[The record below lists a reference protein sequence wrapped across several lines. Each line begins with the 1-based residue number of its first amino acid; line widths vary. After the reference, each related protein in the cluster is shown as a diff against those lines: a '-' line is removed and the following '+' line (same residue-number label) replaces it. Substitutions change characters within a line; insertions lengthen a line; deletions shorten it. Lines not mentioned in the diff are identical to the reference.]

1 MLTVTKGKKESSFRL
16 LPSVFF
22 SPLPAPSV
30 EIGSTQTHR
39 PSKNEMADL
48 FRVITRFSQSFLEV
62 NTISIDNWTFKC
74 YYKISVVLAVFCSV
88 IVTSRQFFGS
98 PIKCDAGSAE
108 DAVSKDVLESYCW
121 MYASFDIPLSYKG
134 VCSGKDQNDGID
146 GSIMYNSY
154 YQWIPIY
161 LVSLSVVFYLPRC
174 LWMMMEGGLMKY
186 FGKGTRN
193 RTIEDSIE
201 KRDRLVSYFCTDI
214 HNKYDVYYYGFVFC
228 EFLNFLILILV
239 FSLTNVF
246 LNYRYKY
253 YGFRVI
259 YYYLLP
265 PEEQKKFAVNPMC
278 YTFPRISS
286 CDYYRFGTG
295 GENSKINTQS
305 LLQNNNKNSEKIEDF
320 ISKCPI
326 GDWFILYQ
334 LSKNINR
341 KFFMDF
347 LQSVVRKVDPEQMRD
362 DTGDNIMEMM
372 LKPSYKSQDSDPRKA
387 EEGEENGRSVS
398 SVFGISSSDEE
409 DNKMGDSKDRPNSPR
424 HKRIQ
429 STRNDSG
436 KHLSPAYTQRKRSK
450 SIY

>member
-39 PSKNEMADL
+39 PLKNEMADL

-108 DAVSKDVLESYCW
+108 NAVSKDVLESYCW

-295 GENSKINTQS
+295 GENSKINVLCVLS
-305 LLQNNNKNSEKIEDF
+305 LNVINDKVFLILWFWMFFLFNLGLCRLIFRFFQYCCPRFRFHVFKMRLNRYFKNNKNSEKIEDF

-387 EEGEENGRSVS
+387 EEGEENGK
-398 SVFGISSSDEE
+398 
-409 DNKMGDSKDRPNSPR
+409 DNDVD
-424 HKRIQ
+424 
-429 STRNDSG
+429 
-436 KHLSPAYTQRKRSK
+436 
-450 SIY
+450 